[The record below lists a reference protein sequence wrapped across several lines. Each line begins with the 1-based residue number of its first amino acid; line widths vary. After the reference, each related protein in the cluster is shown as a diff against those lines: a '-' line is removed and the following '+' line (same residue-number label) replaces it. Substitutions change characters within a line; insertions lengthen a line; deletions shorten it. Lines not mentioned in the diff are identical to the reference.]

1 EHRPLYTGWFAGFSD
16 LAKNGGGVNYSNNG
30 MRFAGSTMDFS
41 ALYRLHAVLSLFKKE
56 DISVTKIHSHIQTL
70 QKNFRDHLLT
80 IDHHYL
86 LEKNILSVDYNYH
99 GHFLTFAMPSPEH
112 AQKLHDELKAKKIW
126 TDYRA
131 SRLRFGFGL
140 YQEDCIDLSALKN

>member
-1 EHRPLYTGWFAGFSD
+1 
-16 LAKNGGGVNYSNNG
+16 
-30 MRFAGSTMDFS
+30 M
-41 ALYRLHAVLSLFKKE
+41 FKQE
-56 DISVTKIHSHIQTL
+56 NITVDKIHSHVQKL
-70 QKNFRDHLLT
+70 QNNFREHLFC

-112 AQKLHDELKAKKIW
+112 TKKLHDELNHYKIK
-126 TDYRA
+126 TDYRT

-140 YQEDCIDLSALKN
+140 YQDDCIDLSALKKS